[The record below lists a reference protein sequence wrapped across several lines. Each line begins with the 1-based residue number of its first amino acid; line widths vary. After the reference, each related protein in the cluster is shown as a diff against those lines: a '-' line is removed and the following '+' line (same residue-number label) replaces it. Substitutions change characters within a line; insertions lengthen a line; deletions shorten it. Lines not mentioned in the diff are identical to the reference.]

1 MAVQPSDDKRDP
13 KPHDGSDIPE
23 WLRTDDWL
31 QVTPTPSELASHAAS
46 PEEIIEIVDTD
57 DDDALLFTDNMM
69 LSGPMSGILAS
80 ANQPKTVEEFLNP
93 ADDKPSVGDLL
104 LNSADD
110 DDAIDLADFAD
121 APRFGPSTSVIRTR
135 AEIVPDSDDAIGGNI
150 PTLPATPGSGWLAST
165 TKLSAPAP
173 LTPPKSLS
181 KPKLLQPSSTA
192 DIDLPIE
199 PNDESSDIFSTAR
212 RADFAKSGV
221 TGATGSGLY
230 TGAVAPDGVG
240 PELIQPIPL
249 GIPVGDSNLFGGV
262 NEDGGDSQM
271 FERDLGSY
279 PLDFSP
285 PGDER
290 IEMAEPVFDSGI
302 DFRDAV
308 LPATGWGSVSDADK
322 LKSIRQDA
330 IENRSLTEAELDLI
344 GGDGLPDFNATAIGQ
359 SGSNLLGD
367 RTITDMELFDDL
379 PTGQSGIN
387 LSDPE
392 GDSAEDEAKSSIF
405 GKIDDSQSSGGRD
418 AGRVDLDQIP
428 LMGSSDDRTDAMFFE
443 GDLASSSVVFGQ
455 KRKGVVSPMD
465 LTDEDQDS
473 VFAMPLNNGGV
484 PDSGDS
490 GMIDWSSEPD
500 KITNRLGG
508 TSEIGQKTI
517 STPIM
522 EDDEFDSLVASPK
535 NKSSPATDL
544 VLDDDED
551 FLREGNIHDGTAA
564 MAAAGVALPASKASK
579 RTPSSYS
586 SKYDPKFEDDD
597 EEPKARKRG
606 GLLVGALGLL
616 AGVGLGAGG
625 MFLTAGGGAGTGTP
639 VASNPTPPIT
649 SKATQDVVPPVAN
662 VAMAQT
668 LLTGGDPVAALK
680 AFEQAGADTTEV
692 QAGRGQARWQARV
705 RTADGK
711 LDAND
716 PELVKAVADLNAV
729 YNAPDLKTPAQQAMG
744 AKAALNLGLIQEIT
758 GKPKDAV
765 ATYDAAAKKFA
776 GFKKVFDSAKRRITV
791 MSKKAD
797 GTAVSDAD
805 FSLFMPHDEAFEI
818 AAASSIAFDFP
829 PVQELDDEAGFHFW
843 DAINSAANWQDP
855 KSFDNAIASINKA
868 RAAHDVRRKT
878 LAGMGLNPLSD
889 PREQLF
895 LRACDELR
903 FYWTFKKQI
912 YSDPTGMELARKS
925 GTSGALA
932 AMLKAVKDGGS
943 GSQAKLEEATL
954 LATKL
959 SDELKVAQK
968 KASDEATAYAVQ
980 TKKLDEDKLALLAE
994 KKKADDE
1001 NAKLV
1006 MAIETSKKEIDA
1018 KAALLETAKLAL
1030 VKSGDKL
1037 KAADSAL
1044 DPLIDKLKVA
1054 KLIDDKETREKVIA
1068 AMPELAKKLILLT
1081 GTSGETAE
1089 LAKQLTDAR
1098 AEMKKSQEMATK
1110 AVKDA
1115 ESSLLAARKDADKT
1129 IADLQAKLKENEAK
1143 VAIDVKKAA
1152 DETRAEMQKKL
1163 EATMLASIEKQKQ
1176 SEAELKKAT
1185 DERAL
1190 EAKMAEIKLSSQAEQ
1205 FRGQIAA
1212 VRAGVIVPL
1221 SEPERATA
1229 DLANTSYLAG
1239 VEAYFAGRNSDAETS
1254 LAKAVAASGTDARYW
1269 YFLGLSKWSQG
1280 RTAEANAD
1288 FKKGAEW
1295 ESRAKPGHRQ
1305 VGLSLE
1311 RVQGNAR
1318 QALEVY
1324 RP

>member
-1 MAVQPSDDKRDP
+1 MAVRPPDDKREP
-13 KPHDGSDIPE
+13 KSHDGSDIPE

-31 QVTPTPSELASHAAS
+31 QVTPTPSELVGENTFPIPDSPS
-46 PEEIIEIVDTD
+46 PEEILEIVDTD
-57 DDDALLFTDNMM
+57 DDDALLFADDVVV
-69 LSGPMSGILAS
+69 SGPVISSHPSAS
-80 ANQPKTVEEFLNP
+80 VPNMPVAE
-93 ADDKPSVGDLL
+93 LL
-104 LNSADD
+104 SHPDD
-110 DDAIDLADFAD
+110 DDAAIDLTDFAD
-121 APRFGPSTSVIRTR
+121 APRFGPPTSFIRSR
-135 AEIVPDSDDAIGGNI
+135 GEAVPDSNDAIGGNI
-150 PTLPATPGSGWLAST
+150 PTLPTMEPASGWLGST
-165 TKLSAPAP
+165 TKLSAPVP
-173 LTPPKSLS
+173 TTPPKSLS
-181 KPKLLQPSSTA
+181 KPSLLQPSSTA
-192 DIDLPIE
+192 DIDLPIVPTE
-199 PNDESSDIFSTAR
+199 EASDIFSTAR
-212 RADFAKSGV
+212 RDDFIKSGA

-230 TGAVAPDGVG
+230 TGAVAPVGFG
-240 PELIQPIPL
+240 PELIQPIPM
-249 GIPVGDSNLFGGV
+249 GTPIGDSNLFADLQ
-262 NEDGGDSQM
+262 EELSDSQR
-271 FERDLGSY
+271 FDRDLGA
-279 PLDFSP
+279 
-285 PGDER
+285 GDVR
-290 IEMAEPVFDSGI
+290 IEMAEP
-302 DFRDAV
+302 DFGEV
-308 LPATGWGSVSDADK
+308 VKPATGWGSASDADK
-322 LKSIRQDA
+322 LRAIRQDSSPK
-330 IENRSLTEAELDLI
+330 IDDRPLTEAELELF
-344 GGDGLPDFNATAIGQ
+344 GGDDLPDFNVTAIGQ

-367 RTITDMELFDDL
+367 RTVTDLELFDDL

-392 GDSAEDEAKSSIF
+392 GDSAEDEANSSIF
-405 GKIDDSQSSGGRD
+405 GKIDDSQASGGRD

-455 KRKGVVSPMD
+455 KRKGVASPMD
-465 LTDEDQDS
+465 LTEEDQDS
-473 VFAMPLNNGGV
+473 VFAMPPNQSGV

-508 TSEIGQKTI
+508 TSDIGQKTI
-517 STPIM
+517 STPITD
-522 EDDEFDSLVASPK
+522 DDEFDSLVATSRT
-535 NKSSPATDL
+535 KSSPSTDL
-544 VLDDDED
+544 DLDDELLNED
-551 FLREGNIHDGTAA
+551 NIHDGSAA

-579 RTPSSYS
+579 RTPSNTS
-586 SKYDPKFEDDD
+586 SKYDTKFEND
-597 EEPKARKRG
+597 EEPKTKKRG
-606 GLLVGALGLL
+606 GVLVGALGLL

-625 MFLTAGGGAGTGTP
+625 MFFAANGGSGTGAP
-639 VASNPTPPIT
+639 IASNANPPPIT
-649 SKATQDVVPPVAN
+649 SKVTPDVPAPATT
-662 VAMAQT
+662 VAMAQS
-668 LLTGGDPVAALK
+668 LLMGGDPVAALK

-692 QAGRGQARWQARV
+692 QAGRGQARWLARV

-711 LDAND
+711 LAAND
-716 PELVKAVADLNAV
+716 PELAKAVVDLNAV

-805 FSLFMPHDEAFEI
+805 FSRFMPHDEAFEV

-829 PVQELDDEAGFHFW
+829 PVQEIDDEAGFHFW

-868 RAAHDVRRKT
+868 RAAHDIRRKK

-912 YSDPTGMELARKS
+912 YSDPSGMELARKS
-925 GTSGALA
+925 GTSGALT
-932 AMLKAVKDGGS
+932 AMLNAVKNGGS
-943 GSQAKLEEATL
+943 QTKLEEATL
-954 LATKL
+954 LASKL
-959 SDELKVAQK
+959 SDELKVVQK
-968 KASDEATAYAVQ
+968 KASDDAAAYVVQ

-1006 MAIETSKKEIDA
+1006 TAIETGKKDVDA

-1037 KAADSAL
+1037 KAADAAL
-1044 DPLIDKLKVA
+1044 DPLIDKLKLA
-1054 KLIDDKETREKVIA
+1054 KLIDEKETREKAIISI
-1068 AMPELAKKLILLT
+1068 PELAKKVILLSGTT
-1081 GTSGETAE
+1081 GEAAE

-1098 AEMKKSQEMATK
+1098 AEMKKSQELAMK

-1115 ESSLLAARKDADKT
+1115 ETNLLTARKDADKT
-1129 IADLQAKLKENEAK
+1129 IADMQAKLKDNEAK
-1143 VAIDVKKAA
+1143 VAIDVKKAT
-1152 DETRAEMQKKL
+1152 DDIRAEMQKKL
-1163 EATMLASIEKQKQ
+1163 DTMILASTERQKQ
-1176 SEAELKKAT
+1176 SEAELKNAIA
-1185 DERAL
+1185 ERAI
-1190 EAKMAEIKLSSQAEQ
+1190 EAKTAEVKLASQAEQ

-1221 SEPERATA
+1221 SEPEQASA
-1229 DLANTSYLAG
+1229 DLANASYLAG
-1239 VEAYFAGRNSDAETS
+1239 VEAYFAGRNSDAETA
-1254 LAKAVAASGTDARYW
+1254 LTKAVKASATDARYW

-1280 RTAEANAD
+1280 RTTEADAD

-1295 ESRAKPGHRQ
+1295 ESRAKPGRRQ
-1305 VGLSLE
+1305 IGLALE
-1311 RVQGNAR
+1311 RIQGNAR
-1318 QALEVY
+1318 QALEDR

>member
-1 MAVQPSDDKRDP
+1 MAVPPSGPNDRRDP

-31 QVTPTPSELASHAAS
+31 QVTPTPSELASQTAS
-46 PEEIIEIVDTD
+46 PEEIIEIIDTD
-57 DDDALLFTDNMM
+57 DDDAMLFTDMPI
-69 LSGPMSGILAS
+69 GPTSGILAS
-80 ANQPKTVEEFLNP
+80 ATQPKTVEEFLKP
-93 ADDKPSVGDLL
+93 VADSPSVGDLL
-104 LNSADD
+104 LSVD
-110 DDAIDLADFAD
+110 DDAIDLSDFGD

-135 AEIVPDSDDAIGGNI
+135 AAIVPDSDDAIGGNI
-150 PTLPATPGSGWLAST
+150 PTLPATPASGWLAST
-165 TKLSAPAP
+165 TKLSAPVP
-173 LTPPKSLS
+173 LNPPKSLS
-181 KPKLLQPSSTA
+181 KPKLLEPSSTA

-212 RADFAKSGV
+212 HADFAKSGV

-230 TGAVAPDGVG
+230 TGAVAVDGVG

-249 GIPVGDSNLFGGV
+249 GIPVGDSNLFGGTQDAV
-262 NEDGGDSQM
+262 DSQM
-271 FERDLGSY
+271 FDRDLGGF

-285 PGDER
+285 PGEER
-290 IEMAEPVFDSGI
+290 VEMAEPVFDSGI

-308 LPATGWGSVSDADK
+308 EPAAGWGSVSDADK
-322 LKSIRQDA
+322 LKAIRQESL
-330 IENRSLTEAELDLI
+330 ENRSLTEAELDLI
-344 GGDGLPDFNATAIGQ
+344 GGDGLPDFNMTAIGQ

-379 PTGQSGIN
+379 PAGQSGIN

-405 GKIDDSQSSGGRD
+405 GKIEDSQASGGRD
-418 AGRVDLDQIP
+418 GGRVDLDQIP

-455 KRKGVVSPMD
+455 KRKGVASPMD

-473 VFAMPLNNGGV
+473 VFAMPPNTSGV

-508 TSEIGQKTI
+508 TSDIGQKTI
-517 STPIM
+517 STPITD
-522 EDDEFDSLVASPK
+522 DDEFDSLVAKSKP
-535 NKSSPATDL
+535 KSSPATDL
-544 VLDDDED
+544 VLDDDGE
-551 FLREGNIHDGTAA
+551 FLSDGNIHDGSAA
-564 MAAAGVALPASKASK
+564 MAAAGVVLPASKAAK

-586 SKYDPKFEDDD
+586 SNFDPKFDDGDDD
-597 EEPKARKRG
+597 EPKAKKRG

-625 MFLTAGGGAGTGTP
+625 MFLGGNGGTGTGTS
-639 VASNPTPPIT
+639 VASNITPPIT
-649 SKATQDVVPPVAN
+649 SRASQDVVPPATT
-662 VAMAQT
+662 VAMAKS

-680 AFEQAGADTTEV
+680 AFEQVGDTTEV

-729 YNAPDLKTPAQQAMG
+729 YNAPDLKTPAEQAMG

-758 GKPKDAV
+758 GKPKEAV
-765 ATYDAAAKKFA
+765 ATYDAAGKKFA

-805 FSLFMPHDEAFEI
+805 FSRFMPHDEAFEI

-868 RAAHDVRRKT
+868 RAAHDIRRKK

-912 YSDPTGMELARKS
+912 YSDPSGMELARKS
-925 GTSGALA
+925 GTTGALT
-932 AMLKAVKDGGS
+932 AMLKALKDGGS
-943 GSQAKLEEATL
+943 QTKLEEATL

-968 KASDEATAYAVQ
+968 KASDEATAYLAQ

-1001 NAKLV
+1001 NAKLAT
-1006 MAIETSKKEIDA
+1006 AIETGKKEIDE
-1018 KAALLETAKLAL
+1018 KAALFETAKLAL

-1037 KAADSAL
+1037 KAADAAL
-1044 DPLIDKLKVA
+1044 DPLLDKLKAA
-1054 KLIDDKETREKVIA
+1054 KLIDEKETRERAIA
-1068 AMPELAKKLILLT
+1068 ALPELAKKVVLLS
-1081 GTSGETAE
+1081 GTTGETAE

-1098 AEMKKSQEMATK
+1098 AEMKKSQEVATK

-1115 ESSLLAARKDADKT
+1115 ETSLLTARKNSDKT
-1129 IADLQAKLKENEAK
+1129 IADMQTKLKESEAK

-1163 EATMLASIEKQKQ
+1163 DATMLASVERQKQ
-1176 SEAELKKAT
+1176 AEAELKKVT
-1185 DERAL
+1185 DERTL
-1190 EAKMAEIKLSSQAEQ
+1190 EAKATEIKLASQAEQ
-1205 FRGQIAA
+1205 FRSQIAA

-1221 SEPERATA
+1221 SEPEQASA

-1269 YFLGLSKWSQG
+1269 YFLGLSKWGQG
-1280 RTAEANAD
+1280 RTAEADVD

-1295 ESRAKPGHRQ
+1295 ESRAKPGRRQ
-1305 VGLSLE
+1305 IGLALE

>member
-1 MAVQPSDDKRDP
+1 MAVQPPDDKREP
-13 KPHDGSDIPE
+13 KSHDGSDIPE

-31 QVTPTPSELASHAAS
+31 QVTPTPSELVGENAFPIPDSPS
-46 PEEIIEIVDTD
+46 PEEILEIVDTD
-57 DDDALLFTDNMM
+57 DDDALLF
-69 LSGPMSGILAS
+69 
-80 ANQPKTVEEFLNP
+80 
-93 ADDKPSVGDLL
+93 ADDAAIGIHPSTSVPKMPVAELL
-104 LNSADD
+104 SQPDD
-110 DDAIDLADFAD
+110 DDAAIDLTDFAD
-121 APRFGPSTSVIRTR
+121 APHFGPPTSFIRSR
-135 AEIVPDSDDAIGGNI
+135 GEAVPDLNDAIGGNI
-150 PTLPATPGSGWLAST
+150 PTLPTIEPASGWLGST

-173 LTPPKSLS
+173 TTPPKSLS
-181 KPKLLQPSSTA
+181 KPSLLQPSSTA
-192 DIDLPIE
+192 DIDLPIVPTE
-199 PNDESSDIFSTAR
+199 EASDIFSTAR
-212 RADFAKSGV
+212 RDDFIKSGA

-230 TGAVAPDGVG
+230 TGAVAPAGVG
-240 PELIQPIPL
+240 PELLQPIPM
-249 GIPVGDSNLFGGV
+249 GTPIGDSNLFADLQ
-262 NEDGGDSQM
+262 EELSDSQR
-271 FERDLGSY
+271 FDRDLG
-279 PLDFSP
+279 
-285 PGDER
+285 
-290 IEMAEPVFDSGI
+290 A
-302 DFRDAV
+302 RDV
-308 LPATGWGSVSDADK
+308 VKPATGWGSASDADK
-322 LKSIRQDA
+322 LRAIRQDSSPK
-330 IENRSLTEAELDLI
+330 IDDRPLTEAELELF
-344 GGDGLPDFNATAIGQ
+344 GGDDLPDFNVTAIGQ

-367 RTITDMELFDDL
+367 RTITDLELFDDL

-392 GDSAEDEAKSSIF
+392 GDSIEDEANSSIF
-405 GKIDDSQSSGGRD
+405 GKIDDSQASGGRD

-455 KRKGVVSPMD
+455 KRKGVASPMD
-465 LTDEDQDS
+465 MTDEDQDS
-473 VFAMPLNNGGV
+473 VFAMPPNPEGV
-484 PDSGDS
+484 EDSGDS

-508 TSEIGQKTI
+508 TSDIGQKTI
-517 STPIM
+517 STPITD
-522 EDDEFDSLVASPK
+522 DDEFDSLVATSRA
-535 NKSSPATDL
+535 KSSPATDL
-544 VLDDDED
+544 TVDDELLNED
-551 FLREGNIHDGTAA
+551 NIHDGSAA
-564 MAAAGVALPASKASK
+564 MAAAGVILPASKTAK
-579 RTPSSYS
+579 RNRPSQGSQFDT
-586 SKYDPKFEDDD
+586 KMVDD
-597 EEPKARKRG
+597 EPKIKKRG
-606 GLLVGALGLL
+606 GVLVGALGLL

-625 MFLTAGGGAGTGTP
+625 MFFAASGGSGTGTP
-639 VASNPTPPIT
+639 VASGTTPPIT
-649 SKATQDVVPPVAN
+649 SKATQEVPPAAT
-662 VAMAQT
+662 VAMAQS

-692 QAGRGQARWQARV
+692 QAGRGQARWLARV

-711 LDAND
+711 LAAND

-729 YNAPDLKTPAQQAMG
+729 YNAPDLKTPAEQAMG

-765 ATYDAAAKKFA
+765 ATYEAAAKKFA

-805 FSLFMPHDEAFEI
+805 FSRFMPHDEAFEV

-829 PVQELDDEAGFHFW
+829 PVQEIDDEAGFHFW

-868 RAAHDVRRKT
+868 RAAHDVRRKK

-932 AMLKAVKDGGS
+932 TMLNAVKDGGS
-943 GSQAKLEEATL
+943 QTKLEVATL
-954 LATKL
+954 LASKL
-959 SDELKVAQK
+959 SDELKVVQK
-968 KASDEATAYAVQ
+968 KASDDAAAYVVQ

-1006 MAIETSKKEIDA
+1006 TAIETGKKDVDA

-1030 VKSGDKL
+1030 VKSSDKL
-1037 KAADSAL
+1037 KAADAAL
-1044 DPLIDKLKVA
+1044 DPIIDKLKVA
-1054 KLIDDKETREKVIA
+1054 KLIDEKETREKAITSI
-1068 AMPELAKKLILLT
+1068 PELAKKVVLLS
-1081 GTSGETAE
+1081 GTTGETAE

-1098 AEMKKSQEMATK
+1098 AEMKKAQELATK

-1115 ESSLLAARKDADKT
+1115 ETNLLTARKDADKT
-1129 IADLQAKLKENEAK
+1129 IAEMQAKLKDSEAK
-1143 VAIDVKKAA
+1143 VAIDVKKAG
-1152 DETRAEMQKKL
+1152 DDTRAEMQKKL
-1163 EATMLASIEKQKQ
+1163 DAMILASTERQKQ
-1176 SEAELKKAT
+1176 SEAELKKAI
-1185 DERAL
+1185 DERAI
-1190 EAKMAEIKLSSQAEQ
+1190 EAKAAEIKLASQAEQ
-1205 FRGQIAA
+1205 YRGQIAA

-1221 SEPERATA
+1221 SEPEQASA

-1239 VEAYFAGRNSDAETS
+1239 VEAYFAGRNSDAETA
-1254 LAKAVAASGTDARYW
+1254 LTKAVKASATDARYW

-1280 RTAEANAD
+1280 RTTEADAD

-1295 ESRAKPGHRQ
+1295 ESRAKPGRRQ
-1305 VGLSLE
+1305 IGLALE

>member
-1 MAVQPSDDKRDP
+1 MAVPPSGPDDKRNP
-13 KPHDGSDIPE
+13 KPQDGSDIPE

-31 QVTPTPSELASHAAS
+31 QVTPTPSELASQMAS

-57 DDDALLFTDNMM
+57 DDDAMLFTDM
-69 LSGPMSGILAS
+69 LPIGPTSGILAS
-80 ANQPKTVEEFLNP
+80 ANQPKTVEEFLKP
-93 ADDKPSVGDLL
+93 VSDPPSVGELL
-104 LNSADD
+104 LNVAD
-110 DDAIDLADFAD
+110 DDAIDLSDFAD
-121 APRFGPSTSVIRTR
+121 APRFGPSTSVIRTG
-135 AEIVPDSDDAIGGNI
+135 AQIVPDSDDVIGGNI

-165 TKLSAPAP
+165 TKLSAPVP

-181 KPKLLQPSSTA
+181 KPKLLLPSSTA

-199 PNDESSDIFSTAR
+199 PNDEASDIFSTAR
-212 RADFAKSGV
+212 REDFTKSGA

-230 TGAVAPDGVG
+230 TGAMAPDGVG
-240 PELIQPIPL
+240 PERIQP
-249 GIPVGDSNLFGGV
+249 IPVGDSNLFGGGQDV
-262 NEDGGDSQM
+262 DDSQM
-271 FERDLGSY
+271 FDHDLGGF

-285 PGDER
+285 PSDER

-302 DFRDAV
+302 DFRIAV
-308 LPATGWGSVSDADK
+308 KPAAGWGSVSDADK
-322 LKSIRQDA
+322 LQAIRQDA

-344 GGDGLPDFNATAIGQ
+344 GGDGLPDFNVTAIGQ

-392 GDSAEDEAKSSIF
+392 GDSAEDEARSSIF
-405 GKIDDSQSSGGRD
+405 GKINDSQASGGRD
-418 AGRVDLDQIP
+418 AGHVDLDQIP

-443 GDLASSSVVFGQ
+443 GDLASSPVVFGQ
-455 KRKGVVSPMD
+455 KRKGAASPMD

-473 VFAMPLNNGGV
+473 VFAMPPNRGGV

-508 TSEIGQKTI
+508 TSDIGQKTI
-517 STPIM
+517 STPITD
-522 EDDEFDSLVASPK
+522 DDEFDSLVASSRT
-535 NKSSPATDL
+535 KSSPPIDL
-544 VLDDDED
+544 DPDDDLLYED
-551 FLREGNIHDGTAA
+551 NIHDGSAA
-564 MAAAGVALPASKASK
+564 MAAAGVALPASKAAK
-579 RTPSSYS
+579 RTPSSVS
-586 SKYDPKFEDDD
+586 SKYDTKFEDD
-597 EEPKARKRG
+597 EEPKTRKRG
-606 GLLVGALGLL
+606 GALVGALGLL

-625 MFLTAGGGAGTGTP
+625 MFFAAGGGAGTGTP
-639 VASNPTPPIT
+639 VASNPPPPIT
-649 SKATQDVVPPVAN
+649 SKANPEVVPPAAT
-662 VAMAQT
+662 VAMAKS

-729 YNAPDLKTPAQQAMG
+729 YNAPDLKTPAEQAMG

-765 ATYDAAAKKFA
+765 ATYEAAGKKFA

-805 FSLFMPHDEAFEI
+805 FSRFMPHDEAFEI
-818 AAASSIAFDFP
+818 ATASSIAFDFP

-868 RAAHDVRRKT
+868 RAAHDVRRKK

-943 GSQAKLEEATL
+943 QTKLEEATV
-954 LATKL
+954 LASKL
-959 SDELKVAQK
+959 SDDLKVAQK
-968 KASDEATAYAVQ
+968 KASDDAAAYGIQA
-980 TKKLDEDKLALLAE
+980 KKLDEDKLALLAE
-994 KKKADDE
+994 KKKADDA
-1001 NAKLV
+1001 NAKLLT
-1006 MAIETSKKEIDA
+1006 AIETSKKDIDE
-1018 KAALLETAKLAL
+1018 KTALLETAKLAL
-1030 VKSGDKL
+1030 AKSGDKL
-1037 KAADSAL
+1037 KAADAAL
-1044 DPLIDKLKVA
+1044 DPLLEKLKAA
-1054 KLIDDKETREKVIA
+1054 KLIDEKEPREKVIA
-1068 AMPELAKKLILLT
+1068 ALPELAKKVVLLS
-1081 GTSGETAE
+1081 GTTGETAE

-1098 AEMKKSQEMATK
+1098 AEMKKSQEVATK

-1115 ESSLLAARKDADKT
+1115 ETNLLAARKDSDKS
-1129 IADLQAKLKENEAK
+1129 IAEMQAKLKDTEAK

-1163 EATMLASIEKQKQ
+1163 DATMLTSSERQKQ
-1176 SEAELKKAT
+1176 SEAELKKAN
-1185 DERAL
+1185 DERTL
-1190 EAKMAEIKLSSQAEQ
+1190 EAKAAEIKLASQAEQ

-1239 VEAYFAGRNSDAETS
+1239 VEAFFAGRNSDAETS
-1254 LAKAVAASGTDARYW
+1254 LAKAVAANGTDARYW

-1280 RTAEANAD
+1280 RTTEADAD

-1295 ESRAKPGHRQ
+1295 ESRAKPGRRQ
-1305 VGLSLE
+1305 VGLALE

-1318 QALEVY
+1318 QALEVH

>member
-1 MAVQPSDDKRDP
+1 MAVRPPDDKREP
-13 KPHDGSDIPE
+13 KSHDGSDIPE

-31 QVTPTPSELASHAAS
+31 QVTPTPSELASQAEFATSATS
-46 PEEIIEIVDTD
+46 PEEILEIVDTD
-57 DDDALLFTDNMM
+57 DDDALLF
-69 LSGPMSGILAS
+69 
-80 ANQPKTVEEFLNP
+80 
-93 ADDKPSVGDLL
+93 ADDVDVSEPASVPKMPVSELL
-104 LNSADD
+104 SHPDD
-110 DDAIDLADFAD
+110 DDASIDLTDFAD
-121 APRFGPSTSVIRTR
+121 APRFGPSTSFIRSR
-135 AEIVPDSDDAIGGNI
+135 GEAVPDSNDAIGGSI
-150 PTLPATPGSGWLAST
+150 PTLPTMEPASGWLGST
-165 TKLSAPAP
+165 TKLSAPVP

-181 KPKLLQPSSTA
+181 KPSLLQPSSTA
-192 DIDLPIE
+192 DIDLPIVPTE
-199 PNDESSDIFSTAR
+199 EASDIFSTAR
-212 RADFAKSGV
+212 RDDFIKSGA

-230 TGAVAPDGVG
+230 TGAVAPVGVG
-240 PELIQPIPL
+240 PELLQPIPM
-249 GIPVGDSNLFGGV
+249 GTPIGDSNLFADLR
-262 NEDGGDSQM
+262 EELSDSQR
-271 FERDLGSY
+271 FDRDLGA
-279 PLDFSP
+279 
-285 PGDER
+285 GDVR
-290 IEMAEPVFDSGI
+290 IEMAEP
-302 DFRDAV
+302 DFGEAV
-308 LPATGWGSVSDADK
+308 KPATGWGSVSDADK
-322 LKSIRQDA
+322 LRSIRQDSSPK
-330 IENRSLTEAELDLI
+330 IDDRPLTEAELELF
-344 GGDGLPDFNATAIGQ
+344 GGDDLPDFNVTAIGQ

-367 RTITDMELFDDL
+367 RTITDLELFDDL

-392 GDSAEDEAKSSIF
+392 GDSVEDEANSSIF
-405 GKIDDSQSSGGRD
+405 GKIDDSQASGGRD

-455 KRKGVVSPMD
+455 KRKGAATPMD

-473 VFAMPLNNGGV
+473 VFAMPPNPEGV
-484 PDSGDS
+484 EQSGDS

-508 TSEIGQKTI
+508 TSDIGQKTI
-517 STPIM
+517 STPITD
-522 EDDEFDSLVASPK
+522 DDEFDSLAATSRT
-535 NKSSPATDL
+535 KSSPSTDL
-544 VLDDDED
+544 DLDDELLNED
-551 FLREGNIHDGTAA
+551 NIHDGSAA
-564 MAAAGVALPASKASK
+564 MAAAGVALPASKAPN
-579 RTPSSYS
+579 RNRPSQGSQFDT
-586 SKYDPKFEDDD
+586 KMVDD
-597 EEPKARKRG
+597 EPKTKKRG
-606 GLLVGALGLL
+606 GVLVGALGLL

-625 MFLTAGGGAGTGTP
+625 MFFAANGGSGTGTP
-639 VASNPTPPIT
+639 VASNANPPPIA
-649 SKATQDVVPPVAN
+649 SKATPDAQAPATT
-662 VAMAQT
+662 VAMAQS

-680 AFEQAGADTTEV
+680 AFEQAGADTTEM
-692 QAGRGQARWQARV
+692 QAGRGQARWLARV

-716 PELVKAVADLNAV
+716 PELAKAVVDLNAV
-729 YNAPDLKTPAQQAMG
+729 YNAPDLKTPAEQAMG

-805 FSLFMPHDEAFEI
+805 FSRFLPHYEAFEI
-818 AAASSIAFDFP
+818 ATASSIAFDFP

-868 RAAHDVRRKT
+868 RAAHDVRRKK

-943 GSQAKLEEATL
+943 QTKLEEATL
-954 LATKL
+954 LASKL
-959 SDELKVAQK
+959 SDELKVVQK
-968 KASDEATAYAVQ
+968 KASDDAAAYVVQ

-1001 NAKLV
+1001 NAKL
-1006 MAIETSKKEIDA
+1006 MTAIETGKKDVDS

-1037 KAADSAL
+1037 KAADAAL

-1054 KLIDDKETREKVIA
+1054 KLIDEKETREKVIA
-1068 AMPELAKKLILLT
+1068 ALPELSKKVVLLSGTT
-1081 GTSGETAE
+1081 GEAAE
-1089 LAKQLTDAR
+1089 LANQLTDAR
-1098 AEMKKSQEMATK
+1098 AKMKKAQDVAIKVFE
-1110 AVKDA
+1110 DA
-1115 ESSLLAARKDADKT
+1115 EANLLKARKDSDKT
-1129 IADLQAKLKENEAK
+1129 IADLQMKLKDNEAK
-1143 VAIDVKKAA
+1143 VAIDVKKAT
-1152 DETRAEMQKKL
+1152 DDTRAEMQKKL
-1163 EATMLASIEKQKQ
+1163 DATMLAAIDRQKQ
-1176 SEAELKKAT
+1176 SEAELKKT
-1185 DERAL
+1185 IDERAI
-1190 EAKMAEIKLSSQAEQ
+1190 EAKAAEVKLASQAEQ

-1221 SEPERATA
+1221 SEPEQASA

-1254 LAKAVAASGTDARYW
+1254 LTKAVKASATDARYW

-1280 RTAEANAD
+1280 RTTEADAD

-1295 ESRAKPGHRQ
+1295 ESRAKPGRRQ
-1305 VGLSLE
+1305 IGLALE

-1318 QALEVY
+1318 QALEDR

>member
-1 MAVQPSDDKRDP
+1 MAVQPPDDKRDP
-13 KPHDGSDIPE
+13 KSHDGSDIPE

-31 QVTPTPSELASHAAS
+31 QVTPTPSELAGRAAFVNPATS
-46 PEEIIEIVDTD
+46 PEEILEIVDMD
-57 DDDALLFTDNMM
+57 DDDAMLFADDVGV
-69 LSGPMSGILAS
+69 SGPVIGILPSAS
-80 ANQPKTVEEFLNP
+80 VPKMPVAE
-93 ADDKPSVGDLL
+93 LL
-104 LNSADD
+104 SHPDD
-110 DDAIDLADFAD
+110 DDAAIDLTDFAD
-121 APRFGPSTSVIRTR
+121 APRFGPPTSFIRNR
-135 AEIVPDSDDAIGGNI
+135 SEAIPDSDDAIGGNI
-150 PTLPATPGSGWLAST
+150 PTLPAMEPASGWLAST
-165 TKLSAPAP
+165 TKLSAPVP
-173 LTPPKSLS
+173 ITPPKSLS
-181 KPKLLQPSSTA
+181 KPSLLQPSSTA
-192 DIDLPIE
+192 DIDLPIVPTE
-199 PNDESSDIFSTAR
+199 EASDIFSTAR
-212 RADFAKSGV
+212 RDDFIKSGA
-221 TGATGSGLY
+221 TGATDSGLY
-230 TGAVAPDGVG
+230 TGAVAPVGFG
-240 PELIQPIPL
+240 PELIQPIPMGL
-249 GIPVGDSNLFGGV
+249 PVGDSNLFADLQ
-262 NEDGGDSQM
+262 EELGDSQM
-271 FERDLGSY
+271 MDRDLGA
-279 PLDFSP
+279 
-285 PGDER
+285 GDER
-290 IEMAEPVFDSGI
+290 IEMAEPDY
-302 DFRDAV
+302 DEAV
-308 LPATGWGSVSDADK
+308 KPATGWGSVSDADK
-322 LKSIRQDA
+322 LRAIRQDSSPK
-330 IENRSLTEAELDLI
+330 IDDRPLTEAELELF
-344 GGDGLPDFNATAIGQ
+344 GGDDLPDFNLTAIGQ

-367 RTITDMELFDDL
+367 RTVTDMELFDEL

-392 GDSAEDEAKSSIF
+392 GDSVEDEAKSSIF

-455 KRKGVVSPMD
+455 KRKGVASPMD

-473 VFAMPLNNGGV
+473 VFAMPPNPEGV
-484 PDSGDS
+484 EDSGDS

-508 TSEIGQKTI
+508 TSDIGQKTI
-517 STPIM
+517 STPIV
-522 EDDEFDSLVASPK
+522 EDDEFDSLVATSRT
-535 NKSSPATDL
+535 KSSPSTDL
-544 VLDDDED
+544 DLDADDDLLNED
-551 FLREGNIHDGTAA
+551 NIHDGSAA
-564 MAAAGVALPASKASK
+564 MAAAGVILPASKAAKRKPLSQGSQFDSK
-579 RTPSSYS
+579 MV
-586 SKYDPKFEDDD
+586 DD
-597 EEPKARKRG
+597 EPKTRKRG
-606 GLLVGALGLL
+606 GVLVGALGLL

-625 MFLTAGGGAGTGTP
+625 MFFAAGGGAGTGTP
-639 VASNPTPPIT
+639 VASNSTPLPIT
-649 SKATQDVVPPVAN
+649 SKATPDVVPAPVTT
-662 VAMAQT
+662 VAMAQS

-711 LDAND
+711 LAAND
-716 PELVKAVADLNAV
+716 PELAKAVADLNAV

-805 FSLFMPHDEAFEI
+805 FSRFMPHDEAFEV
-818 AAASSIAFDFP
+818 ATASSIAFDFP

-868 RAAHDVRRKT
+868 RAAHDVRRKK

-889 PREQLF
+889 PREQLV

-912 YSDPTGMELARKS
+912 YSDPTGMDLARKS

-943 GSQAKLEEATL
+943 GSQTKLEEATL
-954 LATKL
+954 LASKL

-968 KASDEATAYAVQ
+968 KASDSAAAALAQ
-980 TKKLDEDKLALLAE
+980 MKKL
-994 KKKADDE
+994 DDE

-1006 MAIETSKKEIDA
+1006 TAIETGKKDIDA

-1030 VKSGDKL
+1030 AKSGDKL
-1037 KAADSAL
+1037 KAADAAL
-1044 DPLIDKLKVA
+1044 DPLIDKLKLA
-1054 KLIDDKETREKVIA
+1054 KLIDEKETREKAIA
-1068 AMPELAKKLILLT
+1068 SLPELAKKVVLLS
-1081 GTSGETAE
+1081 GTTGETAE

-1098 AEMKKSQEMATK
+1098 AEMKKSQEVATK

-1115 ESSLLAARKDADKT
+1115 ETNLLAARKDADKS
-1129 IADLQAKLKENEAK
+1129 IAEMQAKLKENEAK
-1143 VAIDVKKAA
+1143 VAIDLKKVAA
-1152 DETRAEMQKKL
+1152 DTRAEMQKKL
-1163 EATMLASIEKQKQ
+1163 DATMLASVERQKQ
-1176 SEAELKKAT
+1176 SDAELKKAI
-1185 DERAL
+1185 DERAF
-1190 EAKMAEIKLSSQAEQ
+1190 EAKAAEIKLASQAEQ
-1205 FRGQIAA
+1205 YRGQIAA

-1221 SEPERATA
+1221 SEPEQASA
-1229 DLANTSYLAG
+1229 DLANASYLAG
-1239 VEAYFAGRNSDAETS
+1239 VEAYFAGRNSDAETA
-1254 LAKAVAASGTDARYW
+1254 LAKAVAASATDARYW

-1280 RTAEANAD
+1280 RTTEADAD

-1295 ESRAKPGHRQ
+1295 ESRAKPGRRQ
-1305 VGLSLE
+1305 IGLALE

-1318 QALEVY
+1318 QALEDR